1 MKKRRRS
8 NVVEK
13 FREVSDTIWV
23 SLNCMIVEKT
33 LKEESSQ
40 NIHYNDNYN
49 YNSAQLLNFNFTI
62 FYVPSFIGLKTIS
75 IKIWHCFFMLPL
87 LLDSC
92 NVRIVF
98 EANIQ

>member
-23 SLNCMIVEKT
+23 SLNGMLVEKT

-49 YNSAQLLNFNFTI
+49 YNSAQLLNFNF
-62 FYVPSFIGLKTIS
+62 S
-75 IKIWHCFFMLPL
+75 
-87 LLDSC
+87 
-92 NVRIVF
+92 
-98 EANIQ
+98 